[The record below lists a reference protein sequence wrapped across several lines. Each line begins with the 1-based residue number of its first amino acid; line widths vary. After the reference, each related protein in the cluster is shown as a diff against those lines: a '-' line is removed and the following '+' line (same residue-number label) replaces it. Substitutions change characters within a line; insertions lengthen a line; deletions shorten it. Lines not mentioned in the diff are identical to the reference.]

1 MPFSRGVLAILI
13 RVLMLVACGPLLV
26 PPGFCVCKAGVTSC
40 TPPHRASAGERA
52 TPAEPPHPTARC
64 SHRHVA
70 TDATDFTPPGEPTT
84 PAPAPHD
91 DDHAPGCPA
100 ATAGGERLQWVE
112 PTADT
117 TPVSVQVAFVGFA
130 LVPAT
135 GGCRPP
141 DRRLVNRPCSPPLYL
156 THCSLVI

>member
-1 MPFSRGVLAILI
+1 MAILV
-13 RVLMLVACGPLLV
+13 RVLMLVACGPLLI

-40 TPPHRASAGERA
+40 TPSHRESVGRQA
-52 TPAEPPHPTARC
+52 TTAESHSTARC
-64 SHRHVA
+64 PHRHDTSKA
-70 TDATDFTPPGEPTT
+70 ASESTSPGEPT
-84 PAPAPHD
+84 PPAPHD

-100 ATAGGERLQWVE
+100 ATVGGDRLQWVE

-117 TPVSVQVAFVGFA
+117 TPVAVQAEFVGFL

-141 DRRLVNRPCSPPLYL
+141 DRQHINRPCSPPLYL

>member
-1 MPFSRGVLAILI
+1 MAILV

-40 TPPHRASAGERA
+40 TPSQRASLGVEG
-52 TPAEPPHPTARC
+52 TTAETSHSTTRC
-64 SHRHVA
+64 SHRHDIPKVA
-70 TDATDFTPPGEPTT
+70 SDVASPGEQTT
-84 PAPAPHD
+84 PAPVPHD

-100 ATAGGERLQWVE
+100 ATVGGDRLQWVE

-117 TPVSVQVAFVGFA
+117 APVTVLVAFIGFV
-130 LVPAT
+130 LVPEA
-135 GGCRPP
+135 GGCRPQ
-141 DRRLVNRPCSPPLYL
+141 DRTVVNWPTSSPLYL

>member
-1 MPFSRGVLAILI
+1 MAILV

-26 PPGFCVCKAGVTSC
+26 PPGFCICKAGVTSC
-40 TPPHRASAGERA
+40 ATSHRASVGVEGTAGE
-52 TPAEPPHPTARC
+52 PSHSTARC
-64 SHRHVA
+64 SHRHDAPKVA
-70 TDATDFTPPGEPTT
+70 SDLASPGEPTPPT
-84 PAPAPHD
+84 PAPHD

-100 ATAGGERLQWVE
+100 ATVGGERVQWVE

-117 TPVSVQVAFVGFA
+117 TPVTVQVAFVGVV
-130 LVPAT
+130 LVPVA

-141 DRRLVNRPCSPPLYL
+141 DRHHVNRPCSPPLYL